1 MVKHTQIIRRVLPTN
16 CLSVFHCFVGLAVKG
31 LNYMQQQDIFSKE
44 LAIFQMV
51 RYYWFTCIKTTT
63 KYSSKSIICR
73 DMDIKASAQFLFS
86 SFCYVRFISACSY
99 TFTALLFWPL
109 QITQTDGQFI
119 SSIAELQLKEIQ
131 FPVASFL
138 SFKPLSLLLL
148 YVFTGGW
155 M

>member
-1 MVKHTQIIRRVLPTN
+1 MVKHTQIICWVLPTN
-16 CLSVFHCFVGLAVKG
+16 SLSVFDHFVRLVLKG
-31 LNYMQQQDIFSKE
+31 LNSMQQQDIFSKE
-44 LAIFQMV
+44 LPIFQMV
-51 RYYWFTCIKTTT
+51 RYYWFTCIEIAME
-63 KYSSKSIICR
+63 YSSKSIICR

-119 SSIAELQLKEIQ
+119 SSIAELQLKEIP
-131 FPVASFL
+131 FAVASFL
-138 SFKPLSLLLL
+138 SFKPLSLLSL